1 MGTKRKPFR
10 SNQVQREDLTKIKTL
25 LAEMGYMIFTPVRRM
40 KRNPHDFLAIKD
52 RHGFLFR
59 VGRIGI
65 EVRPYWHSATFY
77 TIVRTARTAIK
88 RACASLGYFPHIREI
103 GKY

>member
-1 MGTKRKPFR
+1 
-10 SNQVQREDLTKIKTL
+10 
-25 LAEMGYMIFTPVRRM
+25 MGYMIFTPVRRM